1 MSEATLWW
9 VITGVL
15 VGLELVSGTFYLL
28 MLALGSAA
36 AALSTYVQAT
46 TTVQLIVAAVVG
58 GAAVLLWHRKQSG
71 QRTANEAAGPAVDP
85 MKLDVGAKVEVK
97 HWHADGTT
105 QVHYRGSVWMARHH
119 GDLPPQPGLHHIHAV
134 ESNHLIL
141 EKD

>member
-36 AALSTYVQAT
+36 AALSTLAQAS

-58 GAAVLLWHRKQSG
+58 GAAVLLWHRKQSQ
-71 QRTANEAAGPAVDP
+71 QRAASTPPGSSVDP
-85 MKLDVGAKVEVK
+85 MKMDVGAKVDVK
-97 HWHADGTT
+97 HWHADGTA
-105 QVHYRGSVWMARHH
+105 QVHYRGSVWMARHR
-119 GDLPPQPGLHHIHAV
+119 GDQSPQPGLHHIHAV
-134 ESNHLIL
+134 EGNHLIL